1 MIAAGAQNIA
11 VIGDGAWGT
20 ALALVLHA
28 NGHSVTVW
36 SAFKENPGRIR
47 SAGENAQ
54 YLPGVK
60 LPPELQWTADRNEA
74 AAIADIAVL
83 AVPSRYFR
91 ESIAGFSGLFKAD
104 CVFVSV
110 TKGLDSGSG
119 KRMTEVAYELLG
131 CDGVAVLSGPSHAEE
146 VARGIPAAVALG
158 CTDPALAVRLA
169 EAFTNEFFR
178 VYTTNDVIGVE
189 LGGALK
195 NVIALAAG
203 AADGIGL
210 GDNTKAVLVS
220 RGAAEIAR
228 LGCELGAER
237 ITFSGLSGIGD
248 LIVTC
253 FSKLSRNRG
262 VGERIGR
269 GEKVQDVLDSSQAIE
284 GAWNCAIVRDLALG
298 AGVEVPITNAVY
310 SVLYDGTPPAD
321 AVRMLMNRPVRPEND

>member
-1 MIAAGAQNIA
+1 MTDAGTHKIA
-11 VIGDGAWGT
+11 VLGDGAWGT

-28 NGHSVTVW
+28 NGHSVIVW
-36 SAFKENPGRIR
+36 SAFRENPARII

-60 LPPELQWTADRNEA
+60 LPAAIRWTADRDEA
-74 AAIADIAVL
+74 AAGADIAVF

-91 ESIAGFSGLFKAD
+91 DSITGFSGLFRRD

-119 KRMTEVAYELLG
+119 MRMTEVAVELLG
-131 CDGVAVLSGPSHAEE
+131 CNGVAALSGPSHAEE
-146 VARGIPAAVALG
+146 VARGIPTAVALG
-158 CTDPALAVRLA
+158 CSDPELAVRLA
-169 EAFTNEFFR
+169 DTFSNDFFR
-178 VYTTNDVIGVE
+178 AYTTKDVIGVE

-203 AADGIGL
+203 AADGLGL
-210 GDNTKAVLVS
+210 GDNTKAALVT

-228 LGCELGAER
+228 LGCEQGAER
-237 ITFSGLSGIGD
+237 ITFSGLSGMGD

-269 GEKVQDVLDSSQAIE
+269 GEKVQDVLESSQAIE
-284 GAWNCAIVRDLALG
+284 GAWNCAIVRDLALR
-298 AGVEVPITNAVY
+298 AGIEAPITNAVY

-321 AVRMLMNRPVRPEND
+321 AVRMLMSRPVRPEND